1 MTALGKAIADEFR
14 RILGERKMTVAGAAR
29 ELRVSRQ
36 AFHAYLNG
44 KSMPRKET
52 LARAIDLWSFGI
64 AVGSVP
70 LDRNSFSDPDPEP
83 QPRQLLLWE
92 ALDGIRP
99 QDLKIEVR
107 RVGSTLNLEVKID
120 IPA

>member
-1 MTALGKAIADEFR
+1 MTTLGKAIADEFR
-14 RILGERKMTVAGAAR
+14 RILGERQMTIAFAAR

-52 LARAIDLWSFGI
+52 LGRAIELWNFNI
-64 AVGSVP
+64 AVGSAL
-70 LDRNSFSDPDPEP
+70 LDRNSFSEPSQEP
-83 QPRQLLLWE
+83 QPTQLLLWE
-92 ALDGIRP
+92 ALDGIRQ
-99 QDLKIEVR
+99 QDLKIDVR
-107 RVGSTLNLEVKID
+107 RVGSTLNVEVRIE